1 LQAILVRLFRV
12 IGLLFV
18 LTIFGTIGYRGIEEW
33 SWADSLYMTVITL
46 STVGFQEA
54 QPLSQEG
61 RLFTVFLII
70 AGSGLALYLLTLTA
84 RLILE
89 GQLPQTYLRER
100 MAMRIRS
107 KREHVIVGG
116 YGRFGQA
123 VVEEL
128 LEAGQ
133 SVVVMDESKELVG
146 LLEDQNLAYVI
157 SSASSEDGLREAGIE
172 GASAIVA
179 ATPSEAENVF
189 ITLAAREMNPQ
200 IRVHARCE
208 SKSAARRLRQAG
220 ADQVVSPFQMGGSRT
235 AASILRP
242 AVVDFLEII
251 SPWSS
256 PEVDLEQV
264 MVATGS
270 ELAGSEVEEIER
282 GFPSLRVVGLRRG
295 ETPIQIAPSARATV
309 EAGDVLLV
317 IGERAPLLDL
327 ASRAESPKG

>member
-1 LQAILVRLFRV
+1 LQAILVRLLRV
-12 IGLLFV
+12 IGLLFL
-18 LTIFGTIGYRGIEEW
+18 LTILGAIGYRVIEEW
-33 SWADSLYMTVITL
+33 SWTDSIYMTVITL

-54 QPLSQEG
+54 QPLSQDG

-70 AGSGLALYLLTLTA
+70 AGGGLALYLLTLTA
-84 RLILE
+84 RLILD
-89 GQLPQTYLRER
+89 GHLPQVYLRER

-107 KREHVIVGG
+107 KREHVVVCG

-133 SVVVMDESKELVG
+133 AVVVMDENKELIP
-146 LLEDQNLAYVI
+146 LLEEKELAYVI
-157 SSASSEDGLREAGIE
+157 ASGSSENGLREAGVE
-172 GASAIVA
+172 GACAVVA

-208 SKSAARRLRQAG
+208 SELAARRLVQAG
-220 ADQVVSPFQMGGSRT
+220 ADQVVSPFQMGGART

-251 SPWSS
+251 SPGSS
-256 PEVDLEQV
+256 PEVDLEQIL
-264 MVATGS
+264 VAPSSDLLGCNV
-270 ELAGSEVEEIER
+270 AEIER
-282 GFPSLRVVGLRRG
+282 SIPSLRIVALRRG
-295 ETPIQIAPSARATV
+295 QESIQIAPSARTTI
-309 EAGDVLLV
+309 EPGDMLVV
-317 IGERAPLLDL
+317 IGERAPLLEF
-327 ASRAESPKG
+327 ANRAESPEG